1 MKAAAKRLE
10 GQPESRVLTAALANS
25 IKPSTTQAYACQ
37 VRRLLKWHLLQKENP
52 TKEGHFSFKED
63 TREPREVDAMHAE
76 ELFLEAGSNV
86 TYKDYC
92 SFLSAHAGFVR
103 IPFRT
108 LRCGLRHAQ
117 LVANLKDSWAGS
129 EQAIQAEKSAIR
141 TGELIRASRPKGT
154 LTREM
159 IVEVL
164 AAAKATNA
172 DIHKGMVV
180 QLGGCLRY
188 GELIAI
194 KARHVTSEGLL
205 IADAKRDSARKTEA
219 TGIRISL
226 KKLGGW
232 PEGISALK
240 ALHELKA
247 RAHSPEEYLF
257 PVTKFNRDSYNQ
269 VIKDTAINHQ
279 WEENLFYDG
288 SHVLRHA
295 GVRRA
300 VQALAQANMGIDKI
314 CETLHMVLRT
324 VLHYALSNEERIR
337 KINVPQMLEHVK
349 AIKDLPPGFYLTD
362 PDDDDE
368 GVISEKGSGKN
379 RGPIKQKAGPAPR
392 GAATTKTARKAPT
405 RKAKEKEKDRPRSLA
420 GSGGGSSPTPS
431 KPSGREL
438 RAERRR
444 IEAAVKQASRVLP
457 FTSRD
462 IGRGRTR

>member
-1 MKAAAKRLE
+1 M
-10 GQPESRVLTAALANS
+10 
-25 IKPSTTQAYACQ
+25 
-37 VRRLLKWHLLQKENP
+37 
-52 TKEGHFSFKED
+52 
-63 TREPREVDAMHAE
+63 
-76 ELFLEAGSNV
+76 
-86 TYKDYC
+86 
-92 SFLSAHAGFVR
+92 
-103 IPFRT
+103 
-108 LRCGLRHAQ
+108 
-117 LVANLKDSWAGS
+117 
-129 EQAIQAEKSAIR
+129 
-141 TGELIRASRPKGT
+141 
-154 LTREM
+154 
-159 IVEVL
+159 
-164 AAAKATNA
+164 
-172 DIHKGMVV
+172 
-180 QLGGCLRY
+180 
-188 GELIAI
+188 
-194 KARHVTSEGLL
+194 
-205 IADAKRDSARKTEA
+205 
-219 TGIRISL
+219 
-226 KKLGGW
+226 
-232 PEGISALK
+232 
-240 ALHELKA
+240 
-247 RAHSPEEYLF
+247 
-257 PVTKFNRDSYNQ
+257 
-269 VIKDTAINHQ
+269 
-279 WEENLFYDG
+279 
-288 SHVLRHA
+288 
-295 GVRRA
+295 
-300 VQALAQANMGIDKI
+300 QANMGIDKI